1 MATTISTS
9 HSSPW
14 VRVAAVVALL
24 TVLISVL
31 LTAFAWPAAR
41 SAAHDLPIA
50 VAGSPEQ
57 VERVSAQ
64 LDERLPGA
72 FAVTAVADTAT
83 AEAAISEREVYGAID
98 VSGGRPEVLIASAAS
113 PVVAQTLQGIASG
126 LTAGADA
133 APAVRDLVPLP
144 ADDPRGAGLAA
155 GSLPLVIGGLM
166 AAGLL
171 TALLQGT
178 ARRMVGAVGFS
189 LTGGLAMAAILQ
201 YWLGSIDG
209 NYLLDSGVIA
219 LSIAA
224 TSLTVLGLE
233 SLIGAVGLGLGA
245 ALMMLVGNPFS
256 GSTSAPELLPGWSGA
271 LGQLLP
277 PGAASSLLRSTAFFD
292 GNGGLQP
299 LLVLLAW
306 LAVGLVLCVVG
317 GRRSRLRAGR
327 TPAADADGQ
336 VMTAVG

>member
-1 MATTISTS
+1 MAGNIPAPR
-9 HSSPW
+9 SSPW
-14 VRVAAVVALL
+14 ARVAAVVALL
-24 TVLISVL
+24 TILVGVL

-41 SAAHDLPIA
+41 SAVHDVPIA
-50 VAGSPEQ
+50 VAGSAEQ
-57 VERVSAQ
+57 VERVSTQ
-64 LDERLPGA
+64 LSERLPGG
-72 FAVTAVADTAT
+72 FEVTAVADTAA
-83 AEAAISEREVYGAID
+83 AEAAIFDREVYGAID
-98 VSGGRPEVLIASAAS
+98 VSGGQPQVLIASAAS

-133 APAVRDLVPLP
+133 APAVRDVVPLP

-171 TALLQGT
+171 TALLRG
-178 ARRMVGAVGFS
+178 ASRRMAGAVAFS

-201 YWLGSIDG
+201 FWLGSTDG
-209 NYLLDSGVIA
+209 NYLLDSAVIA
-219 LSIAA
+219 LSVAA

-233 SLIGAVGLGLGA
+233 SLTGAPGLGLGA
-245 ALMMLVGNPFS
+245 ALMMLVGNPLS
-256 GSTSAPELLPGWSGA
+256 GTTSAPELLPGWSGE

-277 PGAASSLLRSTAFFD
+277 PGAGGSLLRSTAFFE

-306 LAVGLVLCVVG
+306 LAVGLALCVVG
-317 GRRSRLRAGR
+317 ARRARLRAERPSAAG
-327 TPAADADGQ
+327 ADAN
-336 VMTAVG
+336 VVTAVG